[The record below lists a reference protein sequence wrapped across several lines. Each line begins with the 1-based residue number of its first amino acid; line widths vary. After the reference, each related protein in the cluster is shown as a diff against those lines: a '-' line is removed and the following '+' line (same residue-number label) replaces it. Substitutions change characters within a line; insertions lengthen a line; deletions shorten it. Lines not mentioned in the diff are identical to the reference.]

1 MKWFWQD
8 KMQHRRT
15 GLRNSRR
22 LDMKNLKSRRVL
34 ITGAGHGLGL
44 ATAKAFAREGAFVII
59 TDREAERVT
68 EAVCELQIEA
78 LPCAGYVMDVTD
90 PADVRHV
97 RDQVHAD
104 HGPIHVLVNNAG
116 IVSGGQF
123 LDVPLEKHLVTY
135 DVNIHGPVI
144 VTHLFLQDLID
155 SDEGHIVN
163 IASASALVALPNAA
177 TYASSK
183 WAVLGFTDSLR
194 EELEM
199 AGRGHVGM
207 SVICPSYINTGMF
220 EGVKAPLLT
229 PILTPEGLAAKIVR
243 CVKKRKTHLLTPGLV
258 RLIPLGKATWPR
270 AVFRRLLRFLGV
282 YQGMEDW
289 KGHTPAPAEPPKKDE
304 YIRVAG

>member
-1 MKWFWQD
+1 MK
-8 KMQHRRT
+8 H
-15 GLRNSRR
+15 
-22 LDMKNLKSRRVL
+22 LKSRRVL

-44 ATAKAFAREGAFVII
+44 ATAKAFAKEGAFVII
-59 TDREAERVT
+59 TDCEAERVT

-90 PADVRHV
+90 PADVRDV
-97 RDQVHAD
+97 RNRIHTD

-116 IVSGGQF
+116 VVTGGQF
-123 LDVPLEKHLVTY
+123 LDVPLEKHMVTY
-135 DVNIHGPVI
+135 DVNTHGPVI

-155 SDEGHIVN
+155 SDEGHLVN
-163 IASASALVALPNAA
+163 IASASALIALPNAA

-194 EELEM
+194 EELELT
-199 AGRGHVGM
+199 GHDHVGV

-220 EGVKAPLLT
+220 EGAKAPLLT
-229 PILTPEGLAAKIVR
+229 PILTPENLAAKIVR

-270 AVFRRLLRFLGV
+270 VIFRRLLQFLGV
-282 YQGMEDW
+282 YQGMKDW
-289 KGHTPAPAEPPKKDE
+289 KGHQVTPAEPPTKDE
-304 YIRVAG
+304 QIRVAG

>member
-1 MKWFWQD
+1 
-8 KMQHRRT
+8 
-15 GLRNSRR
+15 
-22 LDMKNLKSRRVL
+22 MKNLKSRRVL

-44 ATAKAFAREGAFVII
+44 ATAKAFAKAGAFVII

-90 PADVRHV
+90 PADVRDV
-97 RDQVHAD
+97 RDCIHAD
-104 HGPIHVLVNNAG
+104 HGPINILINNAG
-116 IVSGGQF
+116 IVTGGQF
-123 LDVPLEKHLVTY
+123 LDVPLEKHMMTY
-135 DVNIHGPVI
+135 DVNTHGPVI
-144 VTHLFLQDLID
+144 VTHMFLQDLLD

-163 IASASALVALPNAA
+163 IASASALIALPNAA

-194 EELEM
+194 EELELT
-199 AGRGHVGM
+199 GRGHVGV
-207 SVICPSYINTGMF
+207 SAICPSYISTGMF
-220 EGVKAPLLT
+220 EGAKAPLLT
-229 PILTPEGLAAKIVR
+229 PILTPENLAAKIVH
-243 CVKKRKTHLLTPGLV
+243 CVKKRKAHLLTPGLV

-270 AVFRRLLRFLGV
+270 VIFRRLLQFLGV

-289 KGHTPAPAEPPKKDE
+289 QGHTAAAPTPQKKDD

>member
-1 MKWFWQD
+1 
-8 KMQHRRT
+8 
-15 GLRNSRR
+15 
-22 LDMKNLKSRRVL
+22 MKNLKSRRVL

-44 ATAKAFAREGAFVII
+44 ATAKAFAKAGAFVII
-59 TDREAERVT
+59 TDRESERVT

-97 RDQVHAD
+97 RDQIHAD
-104 HGPIHVLVNNAG
+104 HGPINILVNNAG

-123 LDVPLEKHLVTY
+123 LEVPLEKHLFTY
-135 DVNIHGPVI
+135 DVNTHGPVI

-163 IASASALVALPNAA
+163 IASASALIALPNAA

-194 EELEM
+194 EELELT
-199 AGRGHVGM
+199 GRGHVGV
-207 SVICPSYINTGMF
+207 SVICPSYISTGMF

-229 PILTPEGLAAKIVR
+229 PVLTPESLAAKIVR
-243 CVKKRKTHLLTPGLV
+243 CVQKRKTHLLTPWLV
-258 RLIPLGKATWPR
+258 GLIPLGKATWPR

-282 YQGMEDW
+282 YQGMQSW
-289 KGHTPAPAEPPKKDE
+289 KGHAAAPAEPPKKDG
-304 YIRVAG
+304 YIRVAS

>member
-1 MKWFWQD
+1 
-8 KMQHRRT
+8 
-15 GLRNSRR
+15 
-22 LDMKNLKSRRVL
+22 MKNLKSRRVL

-44 ATAKAFAREGAFVII
+44 ATAKAFARAGAFVII
-59 TDREAERVT
+59 TDRESERVT
-68 EAVCELQIEA
+68 EAVCELQLEA

-97 RDQVHAD
+97 RDRIHAE
-104 HGPIHVLVNNAG
+104 HGKIHVLMNNAG

-135 DVNIHGPVI
+135 DVNTHGPVI
-144 VTHLFLQDLID
+144 VTHLFLQDLLD

-163 IASASALVALPNAA
+163 IASASALIALPNAA

-199 AGRGHVGM
+199 TGRGHVGV
-207 SVICPSYINTGMF
+207 SAICPSYISTGMF
-220 EGVKAPLLT
+220 EGAKAPLFT
-229 PILTPEGLAAKIVR
+229 PILTPENLAGKIVR
-243 CVKKRKTHLLTPGLV
+243 CVQKRKSHLLTPALV

-270 AVFRRLLRFLGV
+270 VVFRRLLQFLGV
-282 YQGMEDW
+282 YQGMGDW
-289 KGHTPAPAEPPKKDE
+289 KGHKAASAEPPRQDE

>member
-1 MKWFWQD
+1 
-8 KMQHRRT
+8 
-15 GLRNSRR
+15 
-22 LDMKNLKSRRVL
+22 MKNLKSRRVL

-44 ATAKAFAREGAFVII
+44 ATAKAFAKAGAFVII
-59 TDREAERVT
+59 TDREPERVT

-90 PADVRHV
+90 PADVRDV
-97 RDQVHAD
+97 RDRIHAD
-104 HGPIHVLVNNAG
+104 HGPIHILVNNAG
-116 IVSGGQF
+116 IVTGGQF

-135 DVNIHGPVI
+135 DVNTHGPVI

-163 IASASALVALPNAA
+163 VASASALIALPNAS

-199 AGRGHVGM
+199 TGRGHVGV
-207 SVICPSYINTGMF
+207 SAICPSYISTGMF
-220 EGVKAPLLT
+220 EGAKAPLLT
-229 PILTPEGLAAKIVR
+229 PILTPENLAAKIVQ
-243 CVKKRKTHLLTPGLV
+243 CVKKRKAHLLTPWLV

-270 AVFRRLLRFLGV
+270 VIFRRLLQFLGV
-282 YQGMEDW
+282 YQGMQDW
-289 KGHTPAPAEPPKKDE
+289 NGHADAPAEPPKKDE

>member
-1 MKWFWQD
+1 
-8 KMQHRRT
+8 
-15 GLRNSRR
+15 
-22 LDMKNLKSRRVL
+22 MKNLNSRRVL

-44 ATAKAFAREGAFVII
+44 AAARAFAKEGAFVII
-59 TDREAERVT
+59 TDREPERVT

-90 PADVRHV
+90 AADVRHV
-97 RDQVHAD
+97 RDQIHTD
-104 HGPIHVLVNNAG
+104 HGPIQVLVNNAG

-123 LDVPLEKHLVTY
+123 LDVPLEKHMVTY
-135 DVNIHGPVI
+135 DVNTHGPVI
-144 VTHLFLQDLID
+144 VTHLFLQDLLD

-163 IASASALVALPNAA
+163 IASASALIALPNAA

-194 EELEM
+194 EELELT
-199 AGRGHVGM
+199 GRGHVG
-207 SVICPSYINTGMF
+207 VTAICPSYINTGMF
-220 EGVKAPLLT
+220 EGAKAPLLT
-229 PILTPEGLAAKIVR
+229 PILTPENLASKIVR
-243 CVKKRKTHLLTPGLV
+243 CVRKKKAHLLTPGLV

-270 AVFRRLLRFLGV
+270 VVFRRLLQFLGV

-289 KGHTPAPAEPPKKDE
+289 KGHKAAPAEPPKKDE

>member
-1 MKWFWQD
+1 
-8 KMQHRRT
+8 
-15 GLRNSRR
+15 
-22 LDMKNLKSRRVL
+22 MKNLKSRRLL

-44 ATAKAFAREGAFVII
+44 ATAKAFAKAGAFVII
-59 TDREAERVT
+59 TDREPERVT

-90 PADVRHV
+90 AADVRDV
-97 RDQVHAD
+97 RDRIHAD
-104 HGPIHVLVNNAG
+104 HGPINILINNAG
-116 IVSGGQF
+116 IVTGGQF
-123 LDVPLEKHLVTY
+123 LEVPLEKHMVTF

-144 VTHLFLQDLID
+144 VTHLFLQDLLD

-163 IASASALVALPNAA
+163 IASASALIALPNAA

-194 EELEM
+194 EELELT
-199 AGRGHVGM
+199 GRGYVGV
-207 SVICPSYINTGMF
+207 SAICPSYISTGMF
-220 EGVKAPLLT
+220 EGAKAPLLT
-229 PILTPEGLAAKIVR
+229 PILTPENLAAKIVR

-270 AVFRRLLRFLGV
+270 VIFRRLLQFLGV
-282 YQGMEDW
+282 YQGMKDW
-289 KGHTPAPAEPPKKDE
+289 KGHAAATPPENPKKDE